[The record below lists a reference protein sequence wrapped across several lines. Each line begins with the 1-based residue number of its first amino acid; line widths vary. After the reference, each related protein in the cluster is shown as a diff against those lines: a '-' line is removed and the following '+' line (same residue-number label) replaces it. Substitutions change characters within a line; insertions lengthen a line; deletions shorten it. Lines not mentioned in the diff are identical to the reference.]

1 VIGINKIENKISVHI
16 GLFGHID
23 SGKTAIAERLS
34 EIISTAGIDAHPQS
48 KERGITID
56 LGFTSFIMG
65 DYLVTLV
72 DGPGHADLI
81 KISASSIEIIDCA
94 IIVID
99 INKGA
104 QVQTGEHIVMIES
117 LGMKDIIVVLNKI
130 DLFNGNVDY
139 EIEKIRKF
147 FSSTSYGP
155 NVPIFAVSA
164 KKNIGFEELK
174 FGILEKIKIL
184 EIKRDTS
191 DPIIIP
197 IDHHFSIKGR
207 GAIITGTILKGQV
220 RLNQQLE
227 IIPVNASGRVKSIQI
242 FHHNVES
249 AKAGDRVGLNVKN
262 LDVKRIYRGCYATN
276 DVTQFVKSDILEIK
290 VNSNRF
296 FKKETNFGTQ
306 VHVTI
311 GMYTTVGNMYP
322 YYELNNKKIQL
333 NSITNQHVFKAFLWL
348 NDSVVISKEEST
360 LLLSRLDLPPT
371 ILRIMGSADLIDI
384 PKETPVLYRFK
395 IKKGII
401 QNPEHSQGVICKG
414 LAQSLEGAKRIIG
427 RKLEDPFTKI
437 LSPFGTKGAVVIGIE
452 NSATKAIKKGDRV
465 ILKELRSFRLKSKKD
480 LYLQN

>member
-1 VIGINKIENKISVHI
+1 MIIISKIENKISVHI

-23 SGKTAIAERLS
+23 SGKTAIAEKLS

-56 LGFTSFIMG
+56 LGFTSFIL
-65 DYLVTLV
+65 DNYLVTLV

-104 QVQTGEHIVMIES
+104 QVQTGEHIIMIES
-117 LGMKDIIVVLNKI
+117 LGIKDIIVVLNKTDI
-130 DLFNGNVDY
+130 FNGNIEN
-139 EIEKIRKF
+139 EIKKIKKF

-155 NVPIFAVSA
+155 NIPIYAVSA
-164 KKNIGFEELK
+164 KKNEGFNNLRR
-174 FGILEKIKIL
+174 GILEKIRNL
-184 EIKRDTS
+184 EIQRDTK

-207 GAIITGTILKGQV
+207 GAVITGTVLKGQV
-220 RLNQQLE
+220 KLNQKLE

-249 AKAGDRVGLNVKN
+249 AKAGDRVGLNVKG

-276 DVTQFVKSDILEIK
+276 DITQFEQSDILEVE
-290 VNSNRF
+290 VNSNEL
-296 FKKETNFGTQ
+296 FKREINFGTQ

-311 GMYTTVGNMYP
+311 GMYTTVGNIYP
-322 YYELNNKKIQL
+322 YFQINDKKIRL
-333 NSITNQHVFKAFLWL
+333 NSATNQRSLKAFLWL
-348 NDSVVISKEEST
+348 NDRVIINKEKSI

-371 ILRIMGSADLIDI
+371 TLRIIGSANLINI
-384 PKETPVLYRFK
+384 PEEPPLLYKFK
-395 IKKGII
+395 IKKGFI
-401 QNPEHSQGVICKG
+401 QNPEHSQGVICNG
-414 LAQSLEGAKRIIG
+414 LANSLEGAKKIIG
-427 RKLEDPFTKI
+427 RKLESPFTQI
-437 LSPFGTKGAVVIGIE
+437 LSPFGTKGAVIVGLE
-452 NSATKAIKKGDRV
+452 KTATEAIKKGDPV
-465 ILKELRSFRLKSKKD
+465 ILKEMRSFRLKSKKD